1 MARFEKH
8 VLICDNHRDPS
19 DKRGCCAAKGSSEIL
34 DNFKK
39 RLKELGLTHKM
50 RANKSGC
57 LDACEH
63 GAVVLVYP
71 EQIWYGN
78 VKPED
83 IEEIIQSHLI
93 NNIPVERLMI
103 KDKKFL

>member
-19 DKRGCCAAKGSSEIL
+19 DKRGCCSAKGSAQVL
-34 DNFKK
+34 DKFKE
-39 RLKELGLTHKM
+39 RMKELGLTYKM

-63 GAVVLVYP
+63 GVVVLVYP

-78 VKPED
+78 VKEED
-83 IEEIIQSHLI
+83 VEEIIQSHLI
-93 NNIPVERLMI
+93 NNKPVERLMI
-103 KDKKFL
+103 KEKKFL